1 MSNEVKAGTESVVI
15 AMRKTMSAEAVEAEN
30 ILFRANKAAIA
41 AEGKT
46 RDHVYSA
53 ARTCGNRPTW
63 AGCYEMFKA
72 HVQEAGLEV
81 SRTVGAYASTI
92 SANWQKAGEIGRDV
106 AHEAAELTEVYN
118 RPDYTGGDSLSD
130 TMLQCI
136 ARAAD
141 PAEFLNPCS
150 SHYETAAKYWAE
162 LGTIREIGAAIVKA
176 RAWVKKHGSK
186 TVTAQAGQTSEAAKA
201 GAPVVGGA
209 VPLSGD
215 GSDQSAI
222 KSVPVRES
230 LGKLIRAVHDADG
243 IVDEKDLVAY
253 LANAA
258 KDLTEMAAKAR
269 QSGKKRDE
277 QTARARAKT
286 ALAETLGRPLI
297 EEGEKAAVA
306 KTAH

>member
-1 MSNEVKAGTESVVI
+1 MNSEVKAGAESVVI
-15 AMRKTMSAEAVEAEN
+15 TMRKTMSAEAVEAES

-72 HVQEAGLEV
+72 HVQEAGTEV

-92 SANWQKAGEIGRDV
+92 SANWQKAGETAKMV
-106 AHEAAELTEVYN
+106 QAEAAELTEVYN

-130 TMLQCI
+130 TMFQCI
-136 ARAAD
+136 VRAAD
-141 PAEFLNPCS
+141 AAEFLNPCS

-186 TVTAQAGQTSEAAKA
+186 TITAQPGQTSNAAKA
-201 GAPVVGGA
+201 GAPVVGGS
-209 VPLSGD
+209 VPVSGD

-222 KSVPVRES
+222 RSKDVREA
-230 LGKLIRAVHDADG
+230 LGLVVRATMDSWELIPEAD
-243 IVDEKDLVAY
+243 LTAY
-253 LANAA
+253 LRNAA
-258 KDLTEMAAKAR
+258 KDIAEMAAKAR
-269 QSGKKRDE
+269 ASGKRLDE
-277 QTARARAKT
+277 KTARERAKA
-286 ALAETLGRPLI
+286 ALAETLAQPLT
-297 EEGEKAAVA
+297 EMA
-306 KTAH
+306 KTA

>member
-1 MSNEVKAGTESVVI
+1 MSNEVKTGTESVVI
-15 AMRKTMSAEAVEAEN
+15 TMRKTMSAEAVEAEN
-30 ILFRANKAAIA
+30 ILFQANKAAIA

-92 SANWQKAGEIGRDV
+92 SANWQRAAETAKMVQA
-106 AHEAAELTEVYN
+106 EAAELTQVYS
-118 RPDYTGGDSLSD
+118 RPDYTGGDDLSD
-130 TMLQCI
+130 TMLQCV

-150 SHYETAAKYWAE
+150 SHYETAAKFWQE

-176 RAWVKKHGSK
+176 RSWVKKHGVK
-186 TVTAQAGQTSEAAKA
+186 TVTAQAGKTSD
-201 GAPVVGGA
+201 PVVGGA
-209 VPLSGD
+209 VPVSGD
-215 GSDQSAI
+215 GSDQSVI
-222 KSVPVRES
+222 ESKDIREA
-230 LGKLIRAVHDADG
+230 LGRVVRAVMDSWELIPEAD
-243 IVDEKDLVAY
+243 LAAY
-253 LANAA
+253 LRNAA
-258 KDLTEMAAKAR
+258 KDIAEMAAIAR
-269 QSGKKRDE
+269 QSGKKRNE
-277 QTARARAKT
+277 QTARERAKV
-286 ALAETLGRPLI
+286 ALADTLAQPLT
-297 EEGEKAAVA
+297 EMA

>member
-1 MSNEVKAGTESVVI
+1 MTNEAKAGTESVVI
-15 AMRKTMSAEAVEAEN
+15 TMRKTMSAEAVEAES

-63 AGCYEMFKA
+63 AGCFEMFKA

-92 SANWQKAGEIGRDV
+92 SANWQKAGETAKMV
-106 AHEAAELTEVYN
+106 QTEAAELTEVYN

-150 SHYETAAKYWAE
+150 AHYETAAKYWAE

-186 TVTAQAGQTSEAAKA
+186 TITARAGQTSEAAKA
-201 GAPVVGGA
+201 GAPVVGGS
-209 VPLSGD
+209 VPVSGD

-222 KSVPVRES
+222 KNKDVREA
-230 LGKLIRAVHDADG
+230 LGLVVRATMDSWELIPEAD
-243 IVDEKDLVAY
+243 LTAY
-253 LANAA
+253 LRNAA
-258 KDLTEMAAKAR
+258 KDIAEMAARAR
-269 QSGKKRDE
+269 ASGKRLDE
-277 QTARARAKT
+277 KTAREKAKT
-286 ALAETLGRPLI
+286 ALAETLGKPLI
-297 EEGEKAAVA
+297 EAGEKVNVA
-306 KTAH
+306 